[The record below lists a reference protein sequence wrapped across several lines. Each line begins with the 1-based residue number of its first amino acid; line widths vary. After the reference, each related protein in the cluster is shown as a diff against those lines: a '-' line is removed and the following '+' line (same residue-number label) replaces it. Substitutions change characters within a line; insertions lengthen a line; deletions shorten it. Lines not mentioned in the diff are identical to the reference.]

1 MAIGTLLLILAR
13 VTVVALIGRLLMA
26 AMARAAASTR
36 YLIAVTTFCSM
47 LAVPLISAAG
57 LQWRIAV
64 LPPAQSA
71 TKELAKLDST
81 EPPGGA
87 DLATRSAPVNASA
100 LDAWRRWLFPAL
112 IAVAAIFVARMLF
125 GIVAIRWITRR
136 AREIEDDSLARDF
149 DLTSRRVGVARMV
162 RLLASDRVTVPL
174 VWGVRRPA

>member
-1 MAIGTLLLILAR
+1 
-13 VTVVALIGRLLMA
+13 MA

-57 LQWRIAV
+57 LQWRIAL

-87 DLATRSAPVNASA
+87 DLATRSAPVNVSA

-136 AREIEDDSLARDF
+136 GLAWSEAN
-149 DLTSRRVGVARMV
+149 TSRITWMSSRTKQRV
-162 RLLASDRVTVPL
+162 
-174 VWGVRRPA
+174 